1 MEIVF
6 TTFLF
11 LLYYKLVC
19 FEQVAV
25 KLLVTLI
32 YIFFSKLDIR
42 MSAELR
48 NIYST
53 ESSGCIAIEENL
65 GYCVFTV

>member
-1 MEIVF
+1 MV
-6 TTFLF
+6 L
-11 LLYYKLVC
+11 C

-32 YIFFSKLDIR
+32 YIVFSKLDIR
-42 MSAELR
+42 MSAGHR

-53 ESSGCIAIEENL
+53 GSSGCIAIEENL